1 MVKAKS
7 NRNKIK
13 GIHTCTHAHTHT
25 HTHTENQNRPKK
37 TKYRKVT
44 WQAKETQND
53 VNQLKAKLTNKTKAQ
68 CQLKNKAKT
77 TKQTC

>member
-7 NRNKIK
+7 NRIKIK
-13 GIHTCTHAHTHT
+13 GIHVRVCAHMYIHTHI
-25 HTHTENQNRPKK
+25 HTHKENQNRPKK

-44 WQAKETQND
+44 WQAKESQND
-53 VNQLKAKLTNKTKAQ
+53 VNQLKTKLTVSSEE
-68 CQLKNKAKT
+68 KAKT